1 MTWLLT
7 DVSVD
12 VNGTAIESDGAGKL
26 LIVWAT
32 DFGGGTVT
40 VQVSPDGGTTWIAL
54 LVIGTAVAFTANAAQ
69 FLDRVGQGMQ
79 IRAILSGSSGAS
91 AVNARLF

>member
-12 VNGTAIESDGAGKL
+12 ANGTAVESDGAGKL
-26 LIVWAT
+26 LVVWAT
-32 DFGGGTVT
+32 DFGSGTVT
-40 VQVSPDGGTTWIAL
+40 IQVSPDGGTTWIAL

-69 FLDRVGQGMQ
+69 FLDWIGQGLQ
-79 IRAILSGSSGAS
+79 IRAVLSGSSGADS
-91 AVNARLF
+91 VNARLF